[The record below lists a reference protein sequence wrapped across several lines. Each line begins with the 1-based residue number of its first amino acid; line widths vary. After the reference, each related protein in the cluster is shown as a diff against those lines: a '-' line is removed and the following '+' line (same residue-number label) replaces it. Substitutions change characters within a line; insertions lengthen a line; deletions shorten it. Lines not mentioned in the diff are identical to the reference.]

1 MRLRP
6 GKIIQGKYRVE
17 NKIHEGGMGVIYI
30 CTDIHSGAYYVLKHP
45 LYNGLNDLVKVEKLK
60 VEASIL
66 RTLSHP
72 HIVRYI
78 DSFEENSVF
87 YMVIEYV
94 NGKDMKTL
102 FDNRPATESQVKNY
116 CGQLLDALEFLH
128 NQNIIH
134 RDIKPRNVMITG
146 NTVKLID
153 FGGAKM
159 RFTSIQQK
167 KSYLYTPGYGAPE
180 QQAGDP
186 NFQSDI
192 FGVGAT
198 MFFLLTGKDPCTSPP
213 LSPCR
218 LNPRVD
224 RNLDSIIQKSTDTN
238 SNLRYLTVKE
248 MKNAIFGI
256 YRAKP
261 AYNPRIII
269 GSKEHG
275 ITKSFLTI
283 GRGGSNVRPDILIN
297 DPERYISKIHAKVF
311 KDSQGNYWLEDCSAN
326 GTFICIGGIYRRISK
341 WNLQDNDVIA
351 FCWSSSKGPYMTLR
365 FKT

>member
-1 MRLRP
+1 
-6 GKIIQGKYRVE
+6 
-17 NKIHEGGMGVIYI
+17 MGVIYI

-72 HIVRYI
+72 NIVRYI
-78 DSFEENSVF
+78 DSFEENNVF
-87 YMVIEYV
+87 YMVIEYI
-94 NGKDMKTL
+94 NGKDMKAL
-102 FDNRPATESQVKNY
+102 CGSSSIGESQVKNY
-116 CGQLLDALEFLH
+116 CGQLLDALEYLH
-128 NQNIIH
+128 NQSIIH
-134 RDIKPRNVMITG
+134 RDIKPRNVMIVG

-159 RFTSIQQK
+159 RFTSMGGKGTI
-167 KSYLYTPGYGAPE
+167 LYTQGYGAPE
-180 QQAGDP
+180 QQAGEFY
-186 NFQSDI
+186 FQSDI
-192 FGVGAT
+192 FAVGAT
-198 MFFLLTGKDPCTSPP
+198 MYFLLTGKDPCTPPP

-218 LNPRVD
+218 ESPSVD
-224 RNLDSIIQKSTDTN
+224 KYLDSIIQKSTNMDP
-238 SNLRYLTVKE
+238 NLRYQTVKE
-248 MKNAIFGI
+248 MKNAIFRI
-256 YRAKP
+256 YQAKQ
-261 AYNPRIII
+261 AYNPRIIV

-297 DPERYISKIHAKVF
+297 DPERYISKIHAKIF
-311 KDSQGNYWLEDCSAN
+311 KDSQENYWLEDCSAN
-326 GTFICIGGIYRRISK
+326 GTFICIGGLYRRISR

-351 FCWSSSKGPYMTLR
+351 FCWSSSKGPYMTLK